1 MWSANALDQMPVHFI
16 LCTERTGSS
25 LLSAMLTMNPSLLV
39 ASEEPFALYFVKK
52 YGRIQ
57 QWSTYDIESY
67 VTDFYALFEKNSAL
81 YFTDPPVFKA
91 RLLEHQSILTYER
104 VIKLSYL
111 SFYDDAVKEKKSIR
125 VLVDKQMKYVFH
137 KDEVLSLFPTAK
149 IIVLARDVLNNI
161 EAKSRRKIDF
171 FTHPYY
177 QAQIWRMTYERAL
190 TFPSPKCITFE
201 RLIENT
207 EAQLH
212 EINAYLEVEYSAKQG
227 AYQEGFRALIEH
239 RSSYLT
245 PEYKESL
252 MNFHSGILAKG
263 MHGKTQHEINPR
275 HLAVIL
281 NQTNLLRIKLG
292 YQGITNSEALSVGAW
307 MQWQYF
313 GMIAYLFRPFLWR
326 TYRKIPLA
334 FKLMLR
340 SKKGPKNP

>member
-25 LLSAMLTMNPSLLV
+25 LLSAMLSMNPSLLV

-52 YGRIQ
+52 YGRIR
-57 QWSTYDIESY
+57 QWGNKDIENY
-67 VTDFYALFEKNSAL
+67 VSDFYALFEKNSAL
-81 YFTDPPVFKA
+81 YFIDPPVFKV

-111 SFYDDAVKEKKSIR
+111 SFYDDAIKEKKSVS

-137 KDEVLSLFPTAK
+137 KDEVMALFPTAK

-190 TFPSPKCITFE
+190 TFPAPKCITFE

-227 AYQEGFRALIEH
+227 AYQEGFRTLIEH

-245 PEYKESL
+245 PEYKDSL

-281 NQTNLLRIKLG
+281 NQTNSLRIKLG
-292 YQGITNSEALSVGAW
+292 YQGITKPQALSVGAW
-307 MQWQYF
+307 MQWQCF
-313 GMIAYLFRPFLWR
+313 GMIAYIFRPLLWR

-334 FKLMLR
+334 LKTMLR
-340 SKKGPKNP
+340 GKKGPKNP